1 VRALKE
7 GEMTG
12 TDAEACAYLMTV
24 SLTQPIDRDWTEIYI
39 YIANQVYSRHR
50 SKESGVQVPED
61 IRVESL
67 SDYQMGE
74 LRRLKD
80 SIYERRVRARQER
93 GRAERRERREEELS
107 TKQEEQP
114 ALFQL

>member
-1 VRALKE
+1 
-7 GEMTG
+7 MTG
-12 TDAEACAYLMTV
+12 TDAEACAYLFTA
-24 SLTQPIDRDWTEIYI
+24 SLEAPLDSDWTDIYL
-39 YIANQVYSRHR
+39 YIANQVYNRHR
-50 SKESGVQVPED
+50 SKESGVQFPDD
-61 IRVESL
+61 IRVESI
-67 SDYQMGE
+67 SDYQMGD